1 MFVSVAGLFV
11 VWLFVSCDMVYLIS
25 DVECVTTIRARVHCR
40 NTIAYVTVQNV
51 IVCRM
56 LILSQNSNR
65 MSHGLRTNLTVE
77 DRCEEG

>member
-40 NTIAYVTVQNV
+40 NTIAYVQN
-51 IVCRM
+51 M
-56 LILSQNSNR
+56 LFVLSNA
-65 MSHGLRTNLTVE
+65 
-77 DRCEEG
+77 DF